1 MDSYITKYT
10 DSQGSED
17 TIISNDGRM
26 LRVRI
31 RGIEFSGTNFDS
43 FEPSEEV
50 TAAQLSLFTLE
61 HNELC
66 SCRFEFEIPIL
77 MSHLDSP
84 SNGTLSVVLILG
96 DPRPT
101 GGIDREELQ
110 ITLTCEWGR
119 FSGSGKSGW
128 FEDELL
134 EIQSQ
139 LPPDVYM
146 KTCINCL
153 YSDYSPAGHGAFGCM
168 LCFRNLKSEYL
179 AVKTKSDFWPVLN
192 CTDICVQETYLCP
205 EFTRRIRGTGYRG

>member
-1 MDSYITKYT
+1 MNSKVSSELNMDSYITKYT

-101 GGIDREELQ
+101 GGI
-110 ITLTCEWGR
+110 
-119 FSGSGKSGW
+119 
-128 FEDELL
+128 EDELL